1 MIKFAVT
8 KPAERMAAIEYG
20 LKMLD
25 WQNDQAFKEYGLE
38 IQGSMLKTN
47 ARLLTNP
54 QVEFGGKNTVNPGVS
69 GRWDLKG
76 KKFLIPGASTEKP
89 LKSWGVCVMTN
100 GFVYLLFEELKLY

>member
-8 KPAERMAAIEYG
+8 KPADRLSSIEYG

-25 WQNDQAFKEYGLE
+25 WQNDPAFKHYGLQ
-38 IQGSMLKTN
+38 IQGNMLKTN

-54 QVEFGGKNTVNPGVS
+54 QVEFGGKNTVNPGIS

-76 KKFLIPGASTEKP
+76 KKFLIPGASIDKP
-89 LKSWGVCVMTN
+89 LKSWGVCVMNN
-100 GFVYLLFEELKLY
+100 GYNYIPLKEN